1 MASRRRDMESLE
13 NTAARLLYA
22 IATEAGC
29 ANAEGN
35 KASPLEYDKQ
45 LDAFIFPD
53 GRFAFDRKQ
62 ADPGLVKALG
72 LAK

>member
-1 MASRRRDMESLE
+1 MEGLDNSV
-13 NTAARLLYA
+13 ARMLYA
-22 IATEAGC
+22 IAMEASRV
-29 ANAEGN
+29 NIDS
-35 KASPLEYDKQ
+35 KPSPFEYNEQ

-62 ADPGLVKALG
+62 ADPGLVKALR